1 MILRIIKKKNAVF
14 VEKCIYVLIF
24 LIIAYAMTVIR
35 NSESTGT
42 WLITF
47 IDKNIRKQKENEYG
61 YKNK

>member
-1 MILRIIKKKNAVF
+1 MILRIIKEKNAVF
-14 VEKCIYVLIF
+14 VEKSIYVLTF
-24 LIIAYAMTVIR
+24 LIIVYVMTAIR